1 VDVSET
7 RRKGKLFNFDLLFEG
22 SLILSFHPKGKRMH
36 RLEFLEEALIGQTVK
51 EMIQVEGFKR

>member
-1 VDVSET
+1 V
-7 RRKGKLFNFDLLFEG
+7 KLREREKLLNFDLLFEG
-22 SLILSFHPKGKRMH
+22 SLIVPFHPKGKRIH

>member
-1 VDVSET
+1 M
-7 RRKGKLFNFDLLFEG
+7 KLREREKLLNFDLLFEG
-22 SLILSFHPKGKRMH
+22 SLIVPFHPKGKRIH